1 MNLNP
6 KISAAAIAAAATLV
20 IVFVAAELGL
30 VIPPEVASAAT
41 LIAAVA
47 VGYLKSQ
54 RDWSP
59 R

>member
-6 KISAAAIAAAATLV
+6 KISAAAIGAAATLV
-20 IVFVAAELGL
+20 IVFVAAKLGL

-41 LIAAVA
+41 LIVA
-47 VGYLKSQ
+47 VVAGYVKSQ